1 MTRNHLPAVR
11 TVLIA
16 SLTLV
21 AAAAPALAQ
30 LQTMEV
36 TKLADGVY
44 GAIYSEMVRD
54 PVQSNSLIIIGD
66 DGVCVVDAHYTPSA
80 ARATIA
86 EIRKLTPLPVRFV
99 VTTHWHDDHIFGNQE
114 YRAAFPGV
122 QFVAHQEVRT
132 SMVAKAL
139 EHQQSLVKSYSA
151 AIPRAE
157 TRLASGLGRD
167 GKPLTADERADL
179 VFMLPIYRAY
189 LEDFSAVTIVLPTIT
204 FDKEITLRLGSRE
217 VQVRSFGA
225 GNTKGDAVI
234 YLPKDRIVAVGD
246 LVVYPVPFIYGGFP
260 ASWVEVMRAVRELRP
275 ETIVPGHGPV
285 MRDFAYFDRVTALMQ
300 SMAGQAKAAVA
311 RGLTLEET
319 RKAFDLAAFRDQF
332 IQGKEARE
340 GTFTASIINSGI
352 EAAYT
357 EAKSAAEKTKG

>member
-1 MTRNHLPAVR
+1 MTLNHLPVVR

-21 AAAAPALAQ
+21 AAAVPARAQ

-114 YRAAFPGV
+114 YRTAFPGV
-122 QFVAHQEVRT
+122 QFVAHQEVRN

-139 EHQQSLVKSYSA
+139 EHQQSLVTSYSA
-151 AIPRAE
+151 AIPRIEA
-157 TRLASGLGRD
+157 RLASGLDRD
-167 GKPLTADERADL
+167 GKPLTA
-179 VFMLPIYRAY
+179 
-189 LEDFSAVTIVLPTIT
+189 
-204 FDKEITLRLGSRE
+204 
-217 VQVRSFGA
+217 
-225 GNTKGDAVI
+225 
-234 YLPKDRIVAVGD
+234 
-246 LVVYPVPFIYGGFP
+246 
-260 ASWVEVMRAVRELRP
+260 
-275 ETIVPGHGPV
+275 
-285 MRDFAYFDRVTALMQ
+285 
-300 SMAGQAKAAVA
+300 
-311 RGLTLEET
+311 
-319 RKAFDLAAFRDQF
+319 
-332 IQGKEARE
+332 KEARE
-340 GTFTASIINSGI
+340 GTFAASIINSGI
-352 EAAYT
+352 EAAYN
-357 EAKSAAEKTKG
+357 EAKSAADKTKG